1 MSRQDLLCTLI
12 LHYCTCSQLNC
23 VQAFYDDPVQSEN
36 VQLQLKSCA
45 DLERIIQKVLN
56 VIKC

>member
-1 MSRQDLLCTLI
+1 MSRQGLLHTLM
-12 LHYCTCSQLNC
+12 LSYCTCSQLNC
-23 VQAFYDDPVQSEN
+23 VQTFYDDPVQSEN